1 MKTKCGVFFM
11 VVVFLNV
18 SSLKS
23 QSNDAEAALYNIGF
37 GAVFSTVGAILN
49 KKPEDD
55 LGKIIKKSLWQGALG
70 GYITFESKRMLRAAQ
85 QQHKWE
91 YVWAAKLANAMGTSV
106 KENAALNRD
115 FWEKWHLNIGFNR
128 LEFTTKDNFSVHYK
142 FMPVAFV
149 FAVDALARHQ
159 FEWKKSWQ
167 TGEFVFSTAQIK
179 NNEFINVGASAFPG
193 LILFEKSVLNDIQ
206 LYTHEIVH
214 LYQSNDFS
222 VMNTYV
228 HKTLKKG
235 ASKSKPL
242 KWVHKYMYPEFHY
255 LILRPAY
262 LWESKNIQHYYDN
275 FFEHE
280 AGYYSGTLPRGN

>member
-1 MKTKCGVFFM
+1 MKTKGGVFFM

-106 KENAALNRD
+106 KENAAFNRD

-179 NNEFINVGASAFPG
+179 NNEFINVGASTFPG

-222 VMNTYV
+222 VMNAYV